1 MAPDD
6 LLACLAKL
14 LSRSQKSVD
23 KAKAG
28 RKTLLLPIYFNAD
41 IKAVD

>member
-23 KAKAG
+23 KAIAR

-41 IKAVD
+41 IEAVD

>member
-41 IKAVD
+41 IEAVD

>member
-14 LSRSQKSVD
+14 LSRSKKSVD
-23 KAKAG
+23 KAISG

>member
-14 LSRSQKSVD
+14 LSRSVD

-41 IKAVD
+41 IEAVD